1 MQSEFTL
8 GISFKIV
15 FDYNFVLRVSLPPFL
30 CSETRRDPGNGVVC
44 IIPGHTATVVLITWF
59 WEPK

>member
-15 FDYNFVLRVSLPPFL
+15 FDYNFVLRVSLPL
-30 CSETRRDPGNGVVC
+30 QRETWRDPGNGVVC
-44 IIPGHTATVVLITWF
+44 IIPGHTANVVLITWF
-59 WEPK
+59 WEPE

>member
-30 CSETRRDPGNGVVC
+30 CSERRGGTLGTGLFALFQD
-44 IIPGHTATVVLITWF
+44 IPRKLC
-59 WEPK
+59 